1 MIKVE
6 NITKN
11 YGSVEALKGV
21 SFEVEKGQLYGLIGP
36 DGSGKTS
43 LFRILTSL
51 LIPTGGKAT
60 VKGFDTV
67 KDYKSI
73 RKIVGYMPEHFS
85 LYMDLT
91 VEENL
96 NFFATV
102 FNTTVE
108 ENYHLIEDIYKMLEP
123 FKDRRAGALSGGMK
137 QKLALSCALIHK
149 PDVLLLDEPTTG
161 VDPVSRKEFW
171 DMLRKLKATGLTT
184 LVSTPFMDDAEL
196 CDEVALIQNGNILTI
211 DTPANVAAKYPHKL
225 WKVATENNY
234 KTLKALD
241 SFEEKISAFSF
252 GHSVHLATNEN
263 VPEKAIRQHLLK
275 HDIKIES
282 IEPIKASIEDVFM
295 ELMKNE

>member
-1 MIKVE
+1 MIKIE

-11 YGSVEALKGV
+11 YGSVEALKGI

-36 DGSGKTS
+36 DGAGKTS

-60 VKGFDTV
+60 VNGFDTV
-67 KDYKSI
+67 TDYKSI

-149 PDVLLLDEPTTG
+149 PDILLLDEPTTG

-225 WKVATENNY
+225 WKVSTENNY
-234 KTLKALD
+234 KTLKALE
-241 SFEEKISAFSF
+241 SFDKKISAFSF
-252 GHSVHLATNEN
+252 GHSVHLAVNDN
-263 VPEKAIRQHLLK
+263 VPGKAIKEHLLK
-275 HDIKIES
+275 HDVRIEN
-282 IEPIKASIEDVFM
+282 IEPINASIEDVFM
-295 ELMKNE
+295 ELMR